1 MKKDL
6 KNLKAFVGNDLAADW
21 ALKPVDRTKSVDDI
35 PSLDIQGV
43 NVVGYVGKNVR
54 ATGERRTAVKLCRLD
69 KVPDKNQFDFLYK
82 LLQDK
87 RRASAK
93 KPEKIGVERTLNEL
107 IDKFL
112 VDVAWEFK
120 DFNSYRQ
127 RCGYWKNKIGKLTI
141 EEVTTGL
148 IKEHKYLL
156 KKNGPHGRT
165 KLKPVTVNR
174 YVECLQRAFRFAID
188 IGWANDCPISN
199 KKVPKDPETKRVR
212 WLDDDE
218 LHRLFSGL
226 ELTTSKN
233 LKDMVHFAL
242 NTGCR
247 ISEALGLR
255 WKDIDFKNNRLH
267 FRVVKRNSQCRK
279 AYFNKK
285 GVAVFEVQ
293 PVVFEEGLKN
303 GDDVKVLKLDNMPQL
318 RTLLLKRR
326 EKSGSIFNSEHVFP
340 NNVIRSWYSLLKR
353 AEIDNF
359 HWHDLRHCCASY
371 MRQDGKS
378 LGIIGSHLGHKDSA
392 STARYSHLSGEET
405 LETGAS
411 ISKKLY
417 G

>member
-35 PSLDIQGV
+35 PSLDIHEV

-69 KVPDKNQFDFLYK
+69 KVPDKKQFDFLYK

-87 RRASAK
+87 RSVSAR

-120 DFNSYRQ
+120 DFSRYRQ
-127 RCGYWKNKIGKLTI
+127 RLGYWKKKIGKLHL

-148 IKEHKYLL
+148 IKSHKILL
-156 KKNGPHGRT
+156 KKEG
-165 KLKPVTVNR
+165 KKAATVNR
-174 YVECLQRAFRFAID
+174 YVEVLQRTFRFALDID
-188 IGWANDCPISN
+188 WADSCPISRRIA
-199 KKVPKDPETKRVR
+199 KDPETKRVR

-267 FRVVKRNSQCRK
+267 FRVVKRNSQCTK

-378 LGIIGSHLGHKDSA
+378 LGIIGSHLGHKDAA